1 MRSKLIG
8 LLLAVALVTMTIT
21 IVNNNTKQTEQ
32 KLNRQIETLEHKTR
46 EQQKLEVENLK
57 KEIETIKQSKAAEK
71 ARIASENAQKAA
83 QASLAQKVANVA
95 VPTANAATGDNYAL
109 VTKWANHY
117 GIDPAWLHRVV
128 KCESGYRSNAVNGSY
143 WAQGSTPTGIG
154 QFLATTYIA
163 NAARIGLPAV
173 DERLNPDRSLQV
185 MAWMFSIGQSRQ
197 WECK

>member
-1 MRSKLIG
+1 MRQLE
-8 LLLAVALVTMTIT
+8 TQ
-21 IVNNNTKQTEQ
+21 TKAQHN
-32 KLNRQIETLEHKTR
+32 K
-46 EQQKLEVENLK
+46 EVENLK
-57 KEIETIKQSKAAEK
+57 KKIEEQDAKYRQLEQSKAEEK